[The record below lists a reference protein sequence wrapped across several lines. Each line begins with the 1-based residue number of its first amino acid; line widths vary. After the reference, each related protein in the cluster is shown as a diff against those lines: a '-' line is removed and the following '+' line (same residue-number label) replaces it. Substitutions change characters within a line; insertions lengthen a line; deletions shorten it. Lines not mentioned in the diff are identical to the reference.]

1 MAKIKLKEV
10 KNIRDLEGMKTA
22 SGMIQ
27 KNKLIRSSKLTDA
40 KDSDIELLQNKYQIK
55 TIIDLRT
62 PTEIEEKP
70 NKEIPNTTYKAI
82 PIFDRRV
89 PGITHEN
96 KRMRIKAN
104 IDMPEMYQSILK
116 EEFIENTKKVI
127 HTIINLEEK
136 DYPVLYHC
144 TEGKDRTGV
153 ITAILLLILGVDRKD
168 IMKDYMLTNKVNK
181 RKAKIAYFMIKNF
194 DHDLERAE
202 LAKAMFIA
210 KEEYL
215 ESVFQYID
223 SNWKS
228 VEDFLTNG
236 LNITKEEITKFKN
249 NVLEV

>member
-1 MAKIKLKEV
+1 
-10 KNIRDLEGMKTA
+10 
-22 SGMIQ
+22 
-27 KNKLIRSSKLTDA
+27 
-40 KDSDIELLQNKYQIK
+40 
-55 TIIDLRT
+55 
-62 PTEIEEKP
+62 
-70 NKEIPNTTYKAI
+70 
-82 PIFDRRV
+82 
-89 PGITHEN
+89 
-96 KRMRIKAN
+96 
-104 IDMPEMYQSILK
+104 MPEMYQSILK

>member
-1 MAKIKLKEV
+1 MASIKLKKV
-10 KNIRDLEGMKTA
+10 KNIRDLEG
-22 SGMIQ
+22 IQ
-27 KNKLIRSSKLTDA
+27 TSTGRIKKGILYRSSKLTEA
-40 KDSDIELLQNKYQIK
+40 TAEDIEKLQNKYQIK

-62 PTEIEEKP
+62 PAEIDEKP
-70 NKEIPNTTYKAI
+70 NQEVPNTNYKKV

-104 IDMPEMYQSILK
+104 INMPEMYESMLK
-116 EEFIENTKKVI
+116 EEFIENTKNVI
-127 HTIINLEEK
+127 HTILGLDEK
-136 DYPVLYHC
+136 DYPLLYHC

-153 ITAILLLILGVDRKD
+153 VTAILLLILGVNRKD

-223 SNWKS
+223 NNWKS
-228 VEDFLTNG
+228 TEDFLKNG
-236 LNITKEEITKFKN
+236 LNITEEEIAHFKKII
-249 NVLEV
+249 VEE